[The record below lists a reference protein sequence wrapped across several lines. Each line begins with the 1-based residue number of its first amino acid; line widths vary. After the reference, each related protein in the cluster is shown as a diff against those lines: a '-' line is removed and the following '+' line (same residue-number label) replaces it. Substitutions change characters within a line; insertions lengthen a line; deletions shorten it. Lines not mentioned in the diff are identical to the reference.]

1 MVRIESPQNP
11 RIKATVK
18 LRDARERRRAG
29 TFLVEGYRELERGY
43 RSGYQL
49 SELFYCPSLLTS
61 EGRLFIDETTR
72 HDNSPALLEVSEVVF
87 EKLVMREGSDGL
99 VGVLQQ
105 RRHGPENLRITGSNP
120 LLLVLEEVEKP
131 GNVGALF
138 RTADAA
144 GVDAVILTGKG
155 ADPYNPNAI
164 RASLGTILTVPFFI
178 MEPEQAYRLGV
189 TMGCQW
195 IAASPYGAES
205 YFTIDCTGPLAVVLG
220 SEAHGLS
227 SYWDRPEVHK
237 VVIPMCGVADSLNVS
252 VAGAV
257 ILYESLRQRTAKS
270 SKETS
275 R

>member
-29 TFLVEGYRELERGY
+29 TFLVEGCRELVRGY
-43 RSGYQL
+43 RSGYPL
-49 SELFYCPSLLTS
+49 SELFYCPSLLTT
-61 EGRLFIDETTR
+61 EGRRFIDETTR
-72 HDNSPALLEVSEVVF
+72 SDNSFDLLEVSEVVF

-99 VGVLQQ
+99 VGVFQQ
-105 RRHGPENLRITGSNP
+105 RPHDPGDLRIKSEKP

-164 RASLGTILTVPFFI
+164 RASLGTILTVPFFM
-178 MEPEQAYRLGV
+178 MEPEQAYEFGV
-189 TMGCQW
+189 ALRCRW
-195 IAASPYGAES
+195 IAASPYGVQP
-205 YFTIDCTGPLAVVLG
+205 YFTIDCAGPLAVVLG
-220 SEAHGLS
+220 SEAQGLS
-227 SYWDRPEVHK
+227 SYWDRPEVNK

-257 ILYESLRQRTAKS
+257 ILYEGLRQRTLKLPN
-270 SKETS
+270 KI
-275 R
+275 